1 MIKKIRIHKHNYF
14 WAFSIV
20 PLCLIFPMISAG
32 VAIIVSAISEKKN
45 TFKFSIICIASLL
58 AYYNSVKIPE
68 SDLQIYYRLFNEYS
82 LIDYQ
87 TLITEVIK
95 KEHLYYIIMKLHS
108 SLNLSFEIFIYATT
122 LFGYTVYAYSLDKLN
137 ITNLK
142 YFNFIIIIMMLSPI
156 LFNNSAH
163 LHRQFLAASIFML
176 SLVTREKFFRWFLY
190 VIGFSLNISIVV
202 PIFFIAIIRSRNF
215 NILFVITILT
225 VALAVVLLFQKFN
238 IFGEIHLFNN
248 IYSRIEYGSHA
259 NYLKLNISSKILLFI
274 LMIANYISYKNLKS
288 KVNNELLQFFKYNIL
303 FIFFILLFSFNSMYD
318 EVTLR
323 LSFFVFF
330 SAPIALFFIIKK
342 LATHTRILIAFIAII
357 LSFLLPTLSIWE
369 YNLSNCSLI
378 AGVLC

>member
-14 WAFSIV
+14 LAFSIV

-32 VAIIVSAISEKKN
+32 VAIMVSAIYEKKN

-68 SDLQIYYRLFNEYS
+68 SDLQVYYRHFNEYS

-87 TLITEVIK
+87 TLIIEVIK
-95 KEHLYYIIMKLHS
+95 KEHLYYTIMKLHS
-108 SLNLSFEIFIYATT
+108 SLNLSFEVFIYTTT
-122 LFGYTVYAYSLDKLN
+122 LFAYTVYAYSLDKLN

-163 LHRQFLAASIFML
+163 IHRQFLAASIFML
-176 SLVTREKFFRWFLY
+176 SLVTRGNFFRWFLY
-190 VIGFSLNISIVV
+190 AIGFSFHISIVV
-202 PIFFIAIIRSRNF
+202 PIFFIALIRLRNLSILYLII
-215 NILFVITILT
+215 ILT
-225 VALAVVLLFQKFN
+225 VGITVVQLFKNFS
-238 IFGEIHLFNN
+238 IFEEIHLFKN
-248 IYSRIEYGSHA
+248 IYDRIEYGSHP

-274 LMIANYISYKNLKS
+274 LMIANYISYKNLKP

-303 FIFFILLFSFNSMYD
+303 LIFFILLFSFNSMYD

-323 LSFFVFF
+323 LSFFIFF

-342 LATHTRILIAFIAII
+342 LATHTRRLIAFIAII

-378 AGVLC
+378 AGILC